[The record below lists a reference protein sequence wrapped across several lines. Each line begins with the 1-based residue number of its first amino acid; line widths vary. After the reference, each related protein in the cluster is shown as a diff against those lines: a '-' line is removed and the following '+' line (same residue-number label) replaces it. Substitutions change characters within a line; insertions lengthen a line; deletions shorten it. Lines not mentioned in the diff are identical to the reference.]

1 MDVAGKGEAGEF
13 QLVLHSSMISVKVP
27 CCVNLCVTSSVP
39 WQPFV

>member
-13 QLVLHSSMISVKVP
+13 QLVMHNSMISVEVLY
-27 CCVNLCVTSSVP
+27 CVNLCVTSSVP